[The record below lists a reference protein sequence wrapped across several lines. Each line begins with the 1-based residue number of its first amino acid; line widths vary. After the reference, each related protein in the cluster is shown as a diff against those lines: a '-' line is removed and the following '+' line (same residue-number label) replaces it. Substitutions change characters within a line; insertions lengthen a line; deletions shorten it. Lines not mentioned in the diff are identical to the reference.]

1 MKKLKLIF
9 TIITLSIFFTECSKG
24 DSNDNIIDTNLD
36 IPTISYKS
44 SNECSG
50 RVEILY
56 DLLGLKISNTLKS
69 TKKIGGNYKNFN
81 FKSIQD
87 FIKNTHLL

>member
-1 MKKLKLIF
+1 MIVLSMLNSEICQA
-9 TIITLSIFFTECSKG
+9 ITAE
-24 DSNDNIIDTNLD
+24 LD

-44 SNECSG
+44 SNNCSG

-56 DLLGLKISNTLKS
+56 DLLGLEITNTLNP
-69 TKKIGGNYKNFN
+69 TKKNDANYKNFN

-87 FIKNTHLL
+87 FIKKTHLL